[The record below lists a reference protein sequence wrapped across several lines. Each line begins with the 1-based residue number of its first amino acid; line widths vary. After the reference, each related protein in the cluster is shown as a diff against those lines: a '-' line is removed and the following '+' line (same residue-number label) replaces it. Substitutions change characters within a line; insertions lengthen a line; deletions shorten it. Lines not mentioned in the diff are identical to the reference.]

1 MRLIWAIRGRQEREM
16 KEVTVNFLSIYLVE
30 LGLAPEC
37 GSGRDLLDR
46 LCLVARSRNM
56 RGGLLAGLPSCPSIT
71 FPGGTCVELSL
82 DNSFSFLSQFPTPF
96 FPPLFCVTSWQ
107 VRPLKC
113 HFFQENLLLEDLP
126 PSPLPA
132 WLLRKMR
139 QSLDVVLPVYSH
151 QWHFHPFQSCLI
163 LETDCSSPKPQ
174 RWSLNFLKAKCVP
187 DFNPK
192 PLSLTTFLSSS
203 PAVSSLPDFSFCFTF
218 LGSLSWILNPMG
230 LSLTWMSLL
239 ARDLDFPSDQAFLP
253 SFIKLIWSSWGGVC
267 WAVLMR
273 REQCCDLQ
281 GRSWDNSLTVCVG
294 GECWVAGESE
304 VEEE

>member
-1 MRLIWAIRGRQEREM
+1 MIWAIRGRQEREM

-37 GSGRDLLDR
+37 GSERDLPDR
-46 LCLVARSRNM
+46 LCLDARSRNM
-56 RGGLLAGLPSCPSIT
+56 RGGLLVGLPSCPSIT
-71 FPGGTCVELSL
+71 IPGETFVESSL
-82 DNSFSFLSQFPTPF
+82 DDSFSFLSQFPTPF

-107 VRPLKC
+107 ICPLKC
-113 HFFQENLLLEDLP
+113 HFFQENLLLEDFP
-126 PSPLPA
+126 PSPLPV
-132 WLLRKMR
+132 WLPRKTR
-139 QSLDVVLPVYSH
+139 QSLDVVLPACIC

-163 LETDCSSPKPQ
+163 LETDCSSSKPQ
-174 RWSLNFLKAKCVP
+174 SWSLNFLKAKCVP

-192 PLSLTTFLSSS
+192 PLSLTTFLSSF
-203 PAVSSLPDFSFCFTF
+203 PPVSSLPDFSFCFNF

-239 ARDLDFPSDQAFLP
+239 AGDLDFPSDQAFLP
-253 SFIKLIWSSWGGVC
+253 SFIKLIWSSRGGVC

-281 GRSWDNSLTVCVG
+281 GRSSDNSLTLCVG
-294 GECWVAGESE
+294 GECWVGGESE